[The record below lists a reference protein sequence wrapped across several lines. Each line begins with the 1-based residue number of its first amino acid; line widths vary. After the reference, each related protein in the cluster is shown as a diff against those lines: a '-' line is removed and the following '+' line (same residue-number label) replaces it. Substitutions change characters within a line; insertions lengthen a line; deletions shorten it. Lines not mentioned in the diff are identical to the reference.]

1 MAVVSAVEVIAGT
14 GLSGKYGETFVFS
27 RKWKIRVDDPKTQKV
42 LISRF
47 VGVKFGD
54 GHPEFA
60 DHKAMEFELSD
71 DDGVGMWWLLT
82 VKYYIPPKENTPD
95 TLTGMPKDDW
105 RATGST
111 TSIPV
116 FLDKNKD
123 AIVNSAGDPIEDL
136 EREASD
142 FGLSLTR
149 FYADTAWSSLAQTHS
164 NSVNNATWN
173 GSAARTWKVAFRGA
187 TKKEMTVSG
196 SSNATKPYWE
206 TNWEFVYRAET
217 WDLSPWNT
225 GFNQRVDST
234 GSPNAAGT
242 ARAAILGADK
252 KPVKSPVALTA
263 GGVAKPAGEKPDSIT
278 FRVYPEVSF
287 SVFGTPS

>member
-1 MAVVSAVEVIAGT
+1 MAVISSAEVITGT
-14 GLSGKYGETFVFS
+14 GLSGKYGESFVFS
-27 RKWKIRVDDPKTQKV
+27 RKWKIRVDDPKTPKV

-47 VGVKFGD
+47 PGVFFGAA
-54 GHPEFA
+54 HPEFG
-60 DHKAMEFELSD
+60 DHKAMEFELAD

-95 TLTGMPKDDW
+95 SATGMPKDDW

-116 FLDKNKD
+116 FLDKDKKGI
-123 AIVNSAGDPIEDL
+123 ANSAGDPIEDL

-142 FGLSLTR
+142 FGLSLTK
-149 FYADTAWSSLAQTHS
+149 FYADLSWSSLAQTHS
-164 NSVNNATWN
+164 NSVNSSTWN
-173 GSAARTWKVAFRGA
+173 GGAARTWKVAFRGA
-187 TKKEMTVSG
+187 VKKEMTVSG
-196 SSNATKPYWE
+196 ASNSTKPYWE
-206 TNWEFVYRAET
+206 TSWEFVYRAET
-217 WDLSPWNT
+217 WDLAPWNT

-242 ARAAILGADK
+242 SRAAILGADK

-263 GGVAKPAGEKPDSIT
+263 GGVAKAAGQAPDSIT

-287 SVFGTPS
+287 TAFGTPS